1 MLAGV
6 PETPPERSAA
16 SEVLSRR
23 RLLLVLAVLLVEIGL
38 FFVGLLIPLS
48 DATRQTLIN
57 QTSSQ
62 FGEVQTGST
71 VQLVGFIF
79 AHNLFIALAEMIPVA
94 GALLFAVSVFSTGLA
109 AQALVASQGLPAQ
122 WGAVIFAFPYALV
135 ELTAYAVA
143 LASGFMLLSAWRR
156 GRLRRE
162 LKVFALEGAAVF
174 VILFI
179 AAAMEAAT
187 VKISFILGFALWLP
201 TGLALAVIM
210 VMAGRRPR

>member
-1 MLAGV
+1 TRSTAR
-6 PETPPERSAA
+6 TSRSAA

-38 FFVGLLIPLS
+38 FFVGLLTPLS